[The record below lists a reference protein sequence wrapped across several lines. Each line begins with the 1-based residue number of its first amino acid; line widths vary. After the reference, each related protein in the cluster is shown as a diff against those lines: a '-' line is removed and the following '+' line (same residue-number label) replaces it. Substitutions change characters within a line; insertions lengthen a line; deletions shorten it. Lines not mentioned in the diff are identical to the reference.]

1 MKKAKSRS
9 KARGPSAASL
19 REMPEVTL
27 ESYRVRR
34 NPYAK
39 RIAREGIQVVHDG
52 PSAASLAEIPEV
64 DFKYATQ
71 RPNRYAARAA
81 ESAARIQYGR
91 GRPPRGT
98 EVGAT
103 ATRSVRLPAAIWAAL
118 EAEAKQRSTTVH
130 ALLRELIAA
139 FVTGRSNGTY

>member
-1 MKKAKSRS
+1 MKKARASS
-9 KARGPSAASL
+9 KTQEPSAASL
-19 REMPEVTL
+19 REMPEVKL

-64 DFKYATQ
+64 NFKYATV

-91 GRPPRGT
+91 GRPTRGT
-98 EVGAT
+98 EVGPT
-103 ATRSVRLPAAIWAAL
+103 ATRSVRLPAEIWVAL
-118 EAEAKQRSTTVH
+118 EVEAKQRSTTVH
-130 ALLRELIAA
+130 ALLREVIVA
-139 FVTGRSNGTY
+139 FVTGRSRG